1 MPIERKLTTFQ
12 EGELAMEYLDFSSVI
27 TTIRKYISDA
37 HNMNQIDIMYQLF
50 VSFLDSEESQDF
62 VFDNGLVCRWFNGQ
76 AKISPR
82 ITGYY
87 MDNHKRNQLAADM
100 HRNVLP
106 LMYDSAMAVQDVYNI
121 LVQDTTISD
130 KLKNRL
136 FQNYPCE
143 TEMDEAMF
151 LTSTLCFGME
161 RTFVKRDTNT
171 KNLLSAGNL
180 SPIVKDFV
188 YDSGVPKPCRHFC
201 GRDNELTTLHQSL
214 CDHGK
219 VFLQGIAGIGKSE
232 LAKAY
237 AKQHNKE
244 YTNILYLAYTGDL
257 KQDIINMDFADDLP
271 NDDDEERFR
280 KHNRFLRT
288 LKEDT
293 LLIIDNFNVTATQ
306 DSLLSVVMKYRCRI
320 LFTTRRRFN
329 NYTFMTLEEI
339 SDTEALVGLTGCFYS
354 HAEKYRPIL
363 EQIIQTVH
371 SHTLAVEMSARLLET
386 GIMEPMLLLNKLK
399 EEKVGL
405 DATDTI
411 GITKDGKSQKATY
424 YHHIRTLFSLYHLS
438 DTETEVMRSLSLL
451 PVTGISGRL
460 FANWLKLRDM
470 NTVNDLIEK
479 GFVQAMEGHV
489 IALHPMVQEVAVEEI
504 KPSVTSCRTLLDSL
518 QQICLR
524 HGEEVFYYKQ
534 LFQTIETIINLIDND
549 DIPFYLRFVENV
561 FPYMEK
567 FHYVQGMELV
577 LKHLTELL
585 KDDTVGS
592 ISDRALLM
600 DYRAC
605 CEKKP
610 DKAIKL
616 EKDAVAM
623 LTEITSDNALLAAN
637 LHANLGGMYRQSG
650 KHELAKQHM
659 EQGMQLL
666 EQFELVPYHDSIP
679 QITNYAVL
687 LTEMGQPDIGL
698 SALRKLSRV
707 IREYNSDQTIDY
719 ASVQEAMGNICLTIG
734 EVQQATAH
742 FQKAMAV
749 YETVF
754 EAESEMIEAK
764 KQALLETYTQAG
776 LYLGQNLLYKN

>member
-1 MPIERKLTTFQ
+1 
-12 EGELAMEYLDFSSVI
+12 MEYLDFSSVI

-62 VFDNGLVCRWFNGQ
+62 DFDNGLVCRWFNGQ

-151 LTSTLCFGME
+151 LTSALCFGME

-320 LFTTRRRFN
+320 LFTTRSRFN

-339 SDTEALVGLTGCFYS
+339 SDTEALVGLTRCFYS

-549 DIPFYLRFVENV
+549 DMPFYLRFVENV

>member
-1 MPIERKLTTFQ
+1 
-12 EGELAMEYLDFSSVI
+12 MEYLDFSSVI

-37 HNMNQIDIMYQLF
+37 HNMNQIDMMYQLF
-50 VSFLDSEESQDF
+50 VSFLNSEESKDF
-62 VFDNGLVCRWFNGQ
+62 DFDNGLVCRWFNGQ

-87 MDNHKRNQLAADM
+87 MDKHKRNLLAADM

-106 LMYDSAMAVQDVYNI
+106 LMYDSAMAVQEVYNI
-121 LVQDTTISD
+121 LVQDMTMSD
-130 KLKNRL
+130 KAKEQLL
-136 FQNYPCE
+136 QNYPCG
-143 TEMDEAMF
+143 TEMDEARF
-151 LTSTLCFGME
+151 LTSALCFGME
-161 RTFVKRDTNT
+161 RSFVKRDSNT
-171 KNLLSAGNL
+171 KQLLSAGTL
-180 SPIVKDFV
+180 SPVVKDFV
-188 YDSGVPKPCRHFC
+188 YDGGVPKPCRHFC
-201 GRDNELTTLHQSL
+201 GRDNELATLHRLL

-244 YTNILYLAYTGDL
+244 YTNVLYLAYTGDM
-257 KQDIINMDFADDLP
+257 KQDIIDMDFADDLP

-293 LLIIDNFNVTATQ
+293 LFIIDNFNVTATQ
-306 DSLLSVVMKYRCRI
+306 DGLLSVVMKYRCRI
-320 LFTTRRRFN
+320 LFTTRSRFN
-329 NYTFMTLEEI
+329 NYTSMTLEEI
-339 SDTEALVGLTGCFYS
+339 ADTEALVGLMGCFYS
-354 HAEKYRPIL
+354 EAEKYRPVL

-460 FANWLKLRDM
+460 FAHWLKLRDM

-479 GFVQAMEGHV
+479 GFVQAIEGHV

-518 QQICLR
+518 QKICLR
-524 HGEEVFYYKQ
+524 HGEEVSYYKQ

-549 DIPFYLRFVENV
+549 DMPFYLRFVEDV

-577 LKHLTELL
+577 LKHLAELL
-585 KDDTVGS
+585 KDDAVGS

-610 DKAIKL
+610 DNAIKL
-616 EKDAVAM
+616 VKDAVAM

-650 KHELAKQHM
+650 KYELAKQYM
-659 EQGMQLL
+659 EQGIHLL
-666 EQFELVPYHDSIP
+666 EQFGLVPYHDSLP

-687 LTEMGQPDIGL
+687 LTEMGQPDMGL

-734 EVQQATAH
+734 EVQQATIH

-749 YETVF
+749 YEMVF
-754 EAESEMIEAK
+754 EAEPEMIEAK
-764 KQALLETYTQAG
+764 KQALLGTYTQAG
-776 LYLGQNLLYKN
+776 LYMGSRFISK

>member
-1 MPIERKLTTFQ
+1 
-12 EGELAMEYLDFSSVI
+12 MEYLDFSSVI

-37 HNMNQIDIMYQLF
+37 HNMNQIDMMYQLF
-50 VSFLDSEESQDF
+50 VSFLNSEESKDF
-62 VFDNGLVCRWFNGQ
+62 DFDNGLVCRWFNGQ

-87 MDNHKRNQLAADM
+87 MNNHKRNLLAADM

-106 LMYDSAMAVQDVYNI
+106 LMYDSAMAVQEVYNI

-130 KLKNRL
+130 KAKEQLL
-136 FQNYPCE
+136 QNYPCE
-143 TEMDEAMF
+143 TEKDEARF
-151 LTSTLCFGME
+151 LTAALCFGME
-161 RTFVKRDTNT
+161 RSFVKRDSNT
-171 KNLLSAGNL
+171 KQLLSAGTL

-188 YDSGVPKPCRHFC
+188 YDGGVPKPCRHFC
-201 GRDNELTTLHQSL
+201 GRDDELATLHHLL

-257 KQDIINMDFADDLP
+257 KQDIIDMDFADDLP

-288 LKEDT
+288 LKDDT
-293 LLIIDNFNVTATQ
+293 LFIIDNFNVTATQ
-306 DSLLSVVMKYRCRI
+306 DGLLSVVMKYRCRI
-320 LFTTRRRFN
+320 LFTTRSRFN
-329 NYTFMTLEEI
+329 NYTSMTLEEI
-339 SDTEALVGLTGCFYS
+339 SDTEALVGLMGCFYS
-354 HAEKYRPIL
+354 EAEKYRPVL

-371 SHTLAVEMSARLLET
+371 SHTLAVEMSARLLES

-399 EEKVGL
+399 EEKVAL

-438 DTETEVMRSLSLL
+438 DTEKEVMRSLSLL

-460 FANWLKLRDM
+460 FAHWLKLRDM

-479 GFVQAMEGHV
+479 GFVQAMEGPV

-504 KPSVTSCRTLLDSL
+504 KPSVTTCRTLLNSL

-524 HGEEVFYYKQ
+524 HGEEVSYYKQ

-549 DIPFYLRFVENV
+549 DMPFYLRFAEDV

-585 KDDTVGS
+585 KDDAVGS

-616 EKDAVAM
+616 EKDAIAM
-623 LTEITSDNALLAAN
+623 LTEINSDNALLAAN
-637 LHANLGGMYRQSG
+637 LHANLGSMYRQSG

-659 EQGMQLL
+659 EQGIQLL
-666 EQFELVPYHDSIP
+666 EQFGLVPYHDSIP

-687 LTEMGQPDIGL
+687 LTEMGQPDMGL
-698 SALRKLSRV
+698 SALRKLFRV

-719 ASVQEAMGNICLTIG
+719 ATVQEALGNICLTIE
-734 EVQQATAH
+734 EVQQATTH
-742 FQKAMAV
+742 FQKAMTV
-749 YETVF
+749 YEIVF

-764 KQALLETYTQAG
+764 KQALLGTYAQAG
-776 LYLGQNLLYKN
+776 VYLAQQLLEKK

>member
-1 MPIERKLTTFQ
+1 
-12 EGELAMEYLDFSSVI
+12 MEYLDFSSVI

-37 HNMNQIDIMYQLF
+37 HSMNQIDMMYQLF
-50 VSFLDSEESQDF
+50 VSFLNSEESQDF
-62 VFDNGLVCRWFNGQ
+62 DFDNGLVCRWFNGQ

-87 MDNHKRNQLAADM
+87 MDNHNRNQLAADM

-106 LMYDSAMAVQDVYNI
+106 LMYDSAMAVQEVYNI

-136 FQNYPCE
+136 LQNHPCE

-151 LTSTLCFGME
+151 LTSALCFGME
-161 RTFVKRDTNT
+161 RTFVKRDVNT

-188 YDSGVPKPCRHFC
+188 YNGGVPKPCRHFC
-201 GRDNELTTLHQSL
+201 GRNNELVLLHQLL

-244 YTNILYLAYTGDL
+244 YTNVLYLAYTGDL
-257 KQDIINMDFADDLP
+257 KQDIIDMDFADDLP

-306 DSLLSVVMKYRCRI
+306 DGLLSVVMKYRCRV
-320 LFTTRRRFN
+320 LFTTRSRFN
-329 NYTFMTLEEI
+329 NYISMTLEEI
-339 SDTEALVGLTGCFYS
+339 SDTEALVGLMGHFYS
-354 HAEKYRPIL
+354 YAEKYRPIL

-411 GITKDGKSQKATY
+411 GITKDGKIQKATY

-438 DTETEVMRSLSLL
+438 DIETEIMRSLSLL

-460 FANWLKLRDM
+460 FANWLNLRDM

-479 GFVQAMEGHV
+479 GFVQTMEGHV

-504 KPSVTSCRTLLDSL
+504 KPSVTTCRTLLDSL

-524 HGEEVFYYKQ
+524 HGEEVSYYKQ
-534 LFQTIETIINLIDND
+534 LFQTIECIVALIEND
-549 DIPFYLRFVENV
+549 DMATYLRFLEDV
-561 FPYMEK
+561 FPYMDK
-567 FHYVQGMELV
+567 YRYDQGMEVV
-577 LKHLTELL
+577 LNELSALL
-585 KDDTVGS
+585 KVKTIGS
-592 ISDRALLM
+592 VSDRALLLS
-600 DYRAC
+600 YRAYG
-605 CEKKP
+605 EKKP
-610 DKAIKL
+610 EKAIKL
-616 EKDAVAM
+616 QKDAVGM
-623 LTEITSDNALLAAN
+623 ITEIAPDNALLVSN
-637 LHANLGGMYRQSG
+637 LYSNLGGMYKQTG
-650 KHELAKQHM
+650 KLELTKENM
-659 EQGMQLL
+659 EQGIHIL
-666 EQFELVPYHDSIP
+666 EQYGLTYYHDSLV

-687 LTEMGQPDIGL
+687 LTDMGQPDVGL
-698 SALRKLSRV
+698 SALRKLCRV
-707 IREYNSDQTIDY
+707 IREYNSDTGLNY
-719 ASVQEAMGNICLTIG
+719 ASVQEAMGNICLTKG
-734 EVQQATAH
+734 EVKQATTH
-742 FQKAMAV
+742 FQKAMEI

-754 EAESEMIEAK
+754 EFEPDMIETK
-764 KQALLETYTQAG
+764 KQQLLGTYAQAG
-776 LYLGQNLLYKN
+776 LYLGQKLLK

>member
-1 MPIERKLTTFQ
+1 
-12 EGELAMEYLDFSSVI
+12 MEYLDFSSVI

-37 HNMNQIDIMYQLF
+37 HNMNQIDMMYQLF
-50 VSFLDSEESQDF
+50 VSFLNSEESQDF
-62 VFDNGLVCRWFNGQ
+62 DFDNGLVCRWFNGQ

-87 MDNHKRNQLAADM
+87 MDNHKRNLLAADM

-106 LMYDSAMAVQDVYNI
+106 LMYDSAMAVQEVYNI
-121 LVQDTTISD
+121 LVQDTTMSD
-130 KLKNRL
+130 KAKDQLL
-136 FQNYPCE
+136 QNYPCD
-143 TEMDEAMF
+143 TEIDEARF
-151 LTSTLCFGME
+151 LTSALCFGME
-161 RTFVKRDTNT
+161 RSFVKRDSNT
-171 KNLLSAGNL
+171 KQLLSAGTL

-188 YDSGVPKPCRHFC
+188 YDGGVPKPCRHFC
-201 GRDNELTTLHQSL
+201 GRDNELATLHQLL
-214 CDHGK
+214 CDYGK

-232 LAKAY
+232 LAKTY

-257 KQDIINMDFADDLP
+257 KQDIIDMDFADDLP
-271 NDDDEERFR
+271 NDDDEERFC

-306 DSLLSVVMKYRCRI
+306 DSLLSVVMKYRCRV
-320 LFTTRRRFN
+320 LFTTRSRFN
-329 NYTFMTLEEI
+329 NYTSMTLEEI
-339 SDTEALVGLTGCFYS
+339 ADTEALVGLMGCFYS
-354 HAEKYRPIL
+354 EADKYRPIL

-438 DTETEVMRSLSLL
+438 DSETEIMRSLSLL

-460 FANWLKLRDM
+460 FAHWLKLRDM
-470 NTVNDLIEK
+470 NTINDLIEK

-524 HGEEVFYYKQ
+524 HGEEVSYYKQ
-534 LFQTIETIINLIDND
+534 LFQTIETIINLIDNND
-549 DIPFYLRFVENV
+549 MPFYLRFVEDV

-585 KDDTVGS
+585 KDDAVGS

-659 EQGMQLL
+659 EQGIQLL
-666 EQFELVPYHDSIP
+666 EQFGLVPYHDSIP

-687 LTEMGQPDIGL
+687 LTEMGQPNIGL

-707 IREYNSDQTIDY
+707 IREYNSEQTIDF
-719 ASVQEAMGNICLTIG
+719 ANVQEAMGNICLTIG
-734 EVQQATAH
+734 EVQQATTH
-742 FQKAMAV
+742 FQKAMTV
-749 YETVF
+749 YEMVF
-754 EAESEMIEAK
+754 EAEPEMIEAK
-764 KQALLETYTQAG
+764 KLELLGTYTQAG
-776 LYLGQNLLYKN
+776 LYLGKKILE

>member
-1 MPIERKLTTFQ
+1 
-12 EGELAMEYLDFSSVI
+12 MEYLDFSSVI

-37 HNMNQIDIMYQLF
+37 HSMNQIDMMYQLF
-50 VSFLDSEESQDF
+50 VSFLNSEESQDF
-62 VFDNGLVCRWFNGQ
+62 DFDNGLVCRWFNGQ

-106 LMYDSAMAVQDVYNI
+106 LMYDSAMAVQEVYNI

-136 FQNYPCE
+136 LQNYPCE

-151 LTSTLCFGME
+151 LTSALCFGME
-161 RTFVKRDTNT
+161 RTFIKRDANT

-201 GRDNELTTLHQSL
+201 GRDNELATLHQLL

-237 AKQHNKE
+237 AKRHNKE
-244 YTNILYLAYTGDL
+244 YTNVLYLSYTGDL
-257 KQDIINMDFADDLP
+257 KQDIIDMDFADDLP

-306 DSLLSVVMKYRCRI
+306 DGLLSVVMKYRCRV
-320 LFTTRRRFN
+320 LFTTRSRLN
-329 NYTFMTLEEI
+329 NYISMTLEEI
-339 SDTEALVGLTGCFYS
+339 ADTEALVGLMECFYS

-504 KPSVTSCRTLLDSL
+504 KPSVTTCRTLLDSL

-524 HGEEVFYYKQ
+524 HGEEVTYYKQ
-534 LFQTIETIINLIDND
+534 LFQTIESVIVQIRND
-549 DIPFYLRFVENV
+549 DMPVHLRFLEDV
-561 FPYMEK
+561 FPYMENY
-567 FHYVQGMELV
+567 HYYSGMDLV
-577 LKHLTELL
+577 IDTLSALL
-585 KDDTVGS
+585 KDVTVGS
-592 ISDRALLM
+592 VSDRALLLS
-600 DYRAC
+600 YQATY
-605 CEKKP
+605 EKKA
-610 DKAIKL
+610 DKAIRMQ
-616 EKDAVAM
+616 KDAIAM
-623 LTEITSDNALLAAN
+623 IQEVTVDNALLVSN
-637 LHANLGGMYRQSG
+637 LYANLGGMYRVKG
-650 KHELAKQHM
+650 KLELAKENM
-659 EQGMQLL
+659 EQAIRIMDEYGLAY
-666 EQFELVPYHDSIP
+666 YHDSIV

-687 LTEMGQPDIGL
+687 LTDMGQPDVGL
-698 SALRKLSRV
+698 SALRKLCRI
-707 IREYNSDQTIDY
+707 IREYNSDTGLDY
-719 ASVQEAMGNICLTIG
+719 ASVQEAMGGICLTKG
-734 EVQQATAH
+734 EIQQATSH
-742 FQKAMAV
+742 FQKAMEI

-754 EAESEMIEAK
+754 EFEPDMIETK
-764 KQALLETYTQAG
+764 KQELLGTYAQAG
-776 LYLGQNLLYKN
+776 LYLGQEVAKQREAMRL

>member
-1 MPIERKLTTFQ
+1 
-12 EGELAMEYLDFSSVI
+12 MEYLDFSSVI

-37 HNMNQIDIMYQLF
+37 HNMNQIDMMYQLF
-50 VSFLDSEESQDF
+50 VSFLNSEESKDF
-62 VFDNGLVCRWFNGQ
+62 DFDNGLVCRWFNGQ

-87 MDNHKRNQLAADM
+87 MNNHKRNLLAADM

-106 LMYDSAMAVQDVYNI
+106 LMYDSAMAVQEVYNI

-130 KLKNRL
+130 KAKEQLL
-136 FQNYPCE
+136 QNYPCE
-143 TEMDEAMF
+143 TEKDEARF
-151 LTSTLCFGME
+151 LTAALCFGME
-161 RTFVKRDTNT
+161 CSFVKRDSNT
-171 KNLLSAGNL
+171 KQLLSAGTL

-188 YDSGVPKPCRHFC
+188 YDGGVPKPCRHFC
-201 GRDNELTTLHQSL
+201 GRDDELATLHHLL

-257 KQDIINMDFADDLP
+257 KQDIIDMDFADDLP

-288 LKEDT
+288 LKDDT
-293 LLIIDNFNVTATQ
+293 LFIIDNFNVTATQ
-306 DSLLSVVMKYRCRI
+306 DGLLSVVMKYRCRI
-320 LFTTRRRFN
+320 LFTTRSRFN
-329 NYTFMTLEEI
+329 NYTSMTLEEI
-339 SDTEALVGLTGCFYS
+339 SDTEALVGLMGCFYS
-354 HAEKYRPIL
+354 EAEKYRPVL

-371 SHTLAVEMSARLLET
+371 SHTLAVEMSARLLES

-399 EEKVGL
+399 EEKVAL

-438 DTETEVMRSLSLL
+438 DTEKEVMRSLSLL

-460 FANWLKLRDM
+460 FAHWLKLRDM

-479 GFVQAMEGHV
+479 GFVQAMEGPV

-504 KPSVTSCRTLLDSL
+504 KPSVTTCRTLLNSL

-524 HGEEVFYYKQ
+524 HGEEVSYYKQ

-549 DIPFYLRFVENV
+549 DMPFYLRFAEDV

-585 KDDTVGS
+585 KDDAVGS

-616 EKDAVAM
+616 EKDAIAM
-623 LTEITSDNALLAAN
+623 LTEINSDNALLAAN
-637 LHANLGGMYRQSG
+637 LHANLGSMYRQSG

-659 EQGMQLL
+659 EQGIQLL
-666 EQFELVPYHDSIP
+666 EQFGLVPYHDSIP

-687 LTEMGQPDIGL
+687 LTEMGQPDMGL
-698 SALRKLSRV
+698 SALRKLFRV

-719 ASVQEAMGNICLTIG
+719 ATVQEALGNICLTIG
-734 EVQQATAH
+734 EVQQATTH
-742 FQKAMAV
+742 FQKAMTV
-749 YETVF
+749 YEIVF

-764 KQALLETYTQAG
+764 KQALLGTYAQAG
-776 LYLGQNLLYKN
+776 VYLAQQLLEKK

>member
-1 MPIERKLTTFQ
+1 MTTFQ
-12 EGELAMEYLDFSSVI
+12 EGKLAMEYLDFSSVI

-62 VFDNGLVCRWFNGQ
+62 DFDNGLICRWFNGQ

-151 LTSTLCFGME
+151 LTSALCFGME

-188 YDSGVPKPCRHFC
+188 YDSGVPKPCCHFC

-271 NDDDEERFR
+271 NEDDEERFR

-320 LFTTRRRFN
+320 LFTTRSRFN

-549 DIPFYLRFVENV
+549 DMPFYLRFVENV

-605 CEKKP
+605 FEKKP

-742 FQKAMAV
+742 FKKAMAV

>member
-1 MPIERKLTTFQ
+1 
-12 EGELAMEYLDFSSVI
+12 MEYLDFSSVI

-37 HNMNQIDIMYQLF
+37 HNMNQIDMMYQLF
-50 VSFLDSEESQDF
+50 VSFLNSEESQDF
-62 VFDNGLVCRWFNGQ
+62 DFDNGLVCRWFNGQ

-106 LMYDSAMAVQDVYNI
+106 LMYDSAMAVQEVYNI
-121 LVQDTTISD
+121 LVQDTTMSD
-130 KLKNRL
+130 KAKNQL
-136 FQNYPCE
+136 LQNYPCE
-143 TEMDEAMF
+143 TEMDEARF
-151 LTSTLCFGME
+151 LTSALCFGME
-161 RTFVKRDTNT
+161 RSFVKRDSNT
-171 KNLLSAGNL
+171 KQLLSTGTL
-180 SPIVKDFV
+180 SPIVKDFI
-188 YDSGVPKPCRHFC
+188 YDGGVPKPCRHFC
-201 GRDNELTTLHQSL
+201 GRDNELATLHQLL

-237 AKQHNKE
+237 VKQHNKE

-257 KQDIINMDFADDLP
+257 KQDIIDIDFTDDLP

-293 LLIIDNFNVTATQ
+293 LLIVDNFNATATQ
-306 DSLLSVVMKYRCRI
+306 DGLLSVVMKYRCRI
-320 LFTTRRRFN
+320 LFTTRSRFN
-329 NYTFMTLEEI
+329 NYTSMTLEEI
-339 SDTEALVGLTGCFYS
+339 ADSEALVCLMGCFYS
-354 HAEKYRPIL
+354 DAEKYRPIL

-438 DTETEVMRSLSLL
+438 DTETDVMRSLSLL

-460 FANWLKLRDM
+460 FAHWLKLSDM

-504 KPSVTSCRTLLDSL
+504 KPSITSCRTLLESL

-524 HGEEVFYYKQ
+524 HGEEVPYYKQ

-549 DIPFYLRFVENV
+549 DMPFYLRFVEDV

-567 FHYVQGMELV
+567 FHYAQGMDLV
-577 LKHLTELL
+577 LKHLTELM
-585 KDDTVGS
+585 KDDVVGS

-616 EKDAVAM
+616 EKDAIAM
-623 LTEITSDNALLAAN
+623 LAEITSDNALLAAN

-650 KHELAKQHM
+650 KYEQAKQYM
-659 EQGMQLL
+659 EQGIKLL
-666 EQFELVPYHDSIP
+666 EQFGLVPYHDSIP

-687 LTEMGQPDIGL
+687 LTEMGQPDTGL

-734 EVQQATAH
+734 DVQQATSH

-749 YETVF
+749 YEMVF
-754 EAESEMIEAK
+754 EAEPDMIEAK
-764 KQALLETYTQAG
+764 KQALLGTYTQAG
-776 LYLGQNLLYKN
+776 LYMGSRFISK

>member
-1 MPIERKLTTFQ
+1 
-12 EGELAMEYLDFSSVI
+12 MEYLDFSSVI

-37 HNMNQIDIMYQLF
+37 HNMNQIDMMYQLF
-50 VSFLDSEESQDF
+50 VSFLNSEESKDF
-62 VFDNGLVCRWFNGQ
+62 DFDNGLVCRWFNGQ

-87 MDNHKRNQLAADM
+87 MNNHKRNLLAADM

-106 LMYDSAMAVQDVYNI
+106 LMYDSAMAVQEVYNI

-130 KLKNRL
+130 KAKEQLL
-136 FQNYPCE
+136 QNYPCE
-143 TEMDEAMF
+143 TEKDEARF
-151 LTSTLCFGME
+151 LTAALCFGME
-161 RTFVKRDTNT
+161 RSFVKRDSNT
-171 KNLLSAGNL
+171 KQLLSAGTL

-188 YDSGVPKPCRHFC
+188 YDGGVPKPCRHFC
-201 GRDNELTTLHQSL
+201 GRDDELATLHHLL

-257 KQDIINMDFADDLP
+257 KQDIIDMDFADDLP

-288 LKEDT
+288 LKDDT
-293 LLIIDNFNVTATQ
+293 LFIIDNFNVTATQ
-306 DSLLSVVMKYRCRI
+306 DGLLSVVMKYRCRI
-320 LFTTRRRFN
+320 LFTTRSRFN
-329 NYTFMTLEEI
+329 NYTSMTLEEI
-339 SDTEALVGLTGCFYS
+339 SDTEALVGLMGCFYS
-354 HAEKYRPIL
+354 EAEKYRPVL

-371 SHTLAVEMSARLLET
+371 SHTLAVEMSARLLES

-399 EEKVGL
+399 EEKVAL

-438 DTETEVMRSLSLL
+438 DTEKEVMRSLSLL

-460 FANWLKLRDM
+460 FAHWLKLRDM

-479 GFVQAMEGHV
+479 GFVQAMEGPV

-504 KPSVTSCRTLLDSL
+504 KPSVTTCRTLLNSL

-524 HGEEVFYYKQ
+524 HGEEVSYYKQ

-549 DIPFYLRFVENV
+549 DMPFYLRFAEDV

-585 KDDTVGS
+585 KDDAVGS

-616 EKDAVAM
+616 EKDAIAM
-623 LTEITSDNALLAAN
+623 LTEINSDNALLAAN
-637 LHANLGGMYRQSG
+637 LHANLGSMYRQSG

-659 EQGMQLL
+659 EQGIQLL
-666 EQFELVPYHDSIP
+666 EQFGLVPYHDSIP

-687 LTEMGQPDIGL
+687 LTEMGQPDMGL
-698 SALRKLSRV
+698 SALRKLFRV

-719 ASVQEAMGNICLTIG
+719 ATVQEALGNICLTIG
-734 EVQQATAH
+734 EVQQATTH
-742 FQKAMAV
+742 FQKAMTV
-749 YETVF
+749 YEIVF

-764 KQALLETYTQAG
+764 KQALLGTYAQAG
-776 LYLGQNLLYKN
+776 VYLAQQLLEKK

>member
-1 MPIERKLTTFQ
+1 
-12 EGELAMEYLDFSSVI
+12 MEYLDFSSVI

-37 HNMNQIDIMYQLF
+37 HNINQIDMMYQLF
-50 VSFLDSEESQDF
+50 VSFLNSEESQDF
-62 VFDNGLVCRWFNGQ
+62 DFDNGLVCRWFNGQ

-87 MDNHKRNQLAADM
+87 MDNHKRNLLVADM

-106 LMYDSAMAVQDVYNI
+106 LMYDSAMAVQEIYNI

-130 KLKNRL
+130 KAKGQLL
-136 FQNYPCE
+136 QSYPCE
-143 TEMDEAMF
+143 TEIDEARF
-151 LTSTLCFGME
+151 LTSALCFGME
-161 RTFVKRDTNT
+161 RSFIKRDSNT
-171 KNLLSAGNL
+171 KQMLSAGTL
-180 SPIVKDFV
+180 SPVLKDFV
-188 YDSGVPKPCRHFC
+188 YDGGVPKPCRYFC
-201 GRDNELTTLHQSL
+201 GRDDELSALHQLL

-237 AKQHNKE
+237 AKQFKKE
-244 YTNILYLAYTGDL
+244 YTNILYLTYTGDL
-257 KQDIINMDFADDLP
+257 KQDIVDMDFADDLP

-306 DSLLSVVMKYRCRI
+306 DGLLSVVMKYRCRV
-320 LFTTRRRFN
+320 LVTTRSRFN
-329 NYTFMTLEEI
+329 NYISMTLEEI
-339 SDTEALVGLTGCFYS
+339 ADTEALVELMGCFYS
-354 HAEKYRPIL
+354 DAEKYRSIL
-363 EQIIQTVH
+363 EEIIHTVH

-399 EEKVGL
+399 EEKAGL
-405 DATDTI
+405 DATDMI

-424 YHHIRTLFSLYHLS
+424 YHHIHTLFSLYHLS
-438 DTETEVMRSLSLL
+438 DAETNIMRSISLL

-460 FANWLKLRDM
+460 FANWMKLRDM

-489 IALHPMVQEVAVEEI
+489 IALHPMVQEVAVEEL
-504 KPSVTSCRTLLDSL
+504 KPSVTSCRTLLESL

-524 HGEEVFYYKQ
+524 HGEEVSYYKQ
-534 LFQTIETIINLIDND
+534 LFQTIETIINLINNND
-549 DIPFYLRFVENV
+549 MSFYLRFVEDV

-567 FHYVQGMELV
+567 YHYIQGMEFV
-577 LKHLTELL
+577 LKHFEDLL
-585 KDDTVGS
+585 KNDEVGS
-592 ISDRALLM
+592 LSDRALLM
-600 DYRAC
+600 EYRAF
-605 CEKKP
+605 CEKRP

-616 EKDAVAM
+616 TKDAVTM

-659 EQGMQLL
+659 EQGIQLL
-666 EQFELVPYHDSIP
+666 EQFGLVPYHDSIP

-698 SALRKLSRV
+698 SALGKLSHV

-734 EVQQATAH
+734 EVQQATTH
-742 FQKAMAV
+742 FKNAMAV
-749 YETVF
+749 YEMVF
-754 EAESEMIEAK
+754 EAEPEMIEAK
-764 KQALLETYTQAG
+764 KQELLGTYTQAG
-776 LYLGQNLLYKN
+776 LYLGQKLLAKN

>member
-1 MPIERKLTTFQ
+1 
-12 EGELAMEYLDFSSVI
+12 MEYLDFSSVI

-37 HNMNQIDIMYQLF
+37 HNMNQIDMMYQLF
-50 VSFLDSEESQDF
+50 VSFLNSEESQDF
-62 VFDNGLVCRWFNGQ
+62 DFDNGLVCRWFNGQ

-87 MDNHKRNQLAADM
+87 MDKHTRNLLAADM

-106 LMYDSAMAVQDVYNI
+106 LMYDSAMAVQEVYNI
-121 LVQDTTISD
+121 LVQDTTVSD
-130 KLKNRL
+130 KVKEQLL
-136 FQNYPCE
+136 QNYPCE
-143 TEMDEAMF
+143 TDMDEARF
-151 LTSTLCFGME
+151 LTSALCFGME
-161 RTFVKRDTNT
+161 RSFVKRDSNT
-171 KNLLSAGNL
+171 KQLLSAGTL

-188 YDSGVPKPCRHFC
+188 YDGGVPKPCRHFC
-201 GRDNELTTLHQSL
+201 GRDDELATLHQLL

-244 YTNILYLAYTGDL
+244 FTNIIYLAYTGDL
-257 KQDIINMDFADDLP
+257 KQDIIDMDFADDLP

-280 KHNRFLRT
+280 KHHRFLRT

-293 LLIIDNFNVTATQ
+293 LLIVDNFNVTATQ
-306 DSLLSVVMKYRCRI
+306 DGLLSVVMKYRCRI
-320 LFTTRRRFN
+320 LFTTRSRFN
-329 NYTFMTLEEI
+329 NYTSMTLEEI
-339 SDTEALVGLTGCFYS
+339 ADIEALVGLMRCFYS
-354 HAEKYRPIL
+354 EAEKYRSVL

-424 YHHIRTLFSLYHLS
+424 YHHIRTLFSLHHLS
-438 DTETEVMRSLSLL
+438 DMETEVMRSLSLL

-479 GFVQAMEGHV
+479 GFVQSMEGHV

-518 QQICLR
+518 QQTCLR
-524 HGEEVFYYKQ
+524 HGEEVSYYKQ
-534 LFQTIETIINLIDND
+534 LFQTIESIINLIDND
-549 DIPFYLRFVENV
+549 DMLFYMRFVEDT

-567 FHYVQGMELV
+567 YHYVQGMELV
-577 LKHLTELL
+577 LKHLAEIL

-605 CEKKP
+605 CEKKL

-623 LTEITSDNALLAAN
+623 LAEITSDNAFLAAN

-650 KHELAKQHM
+650 KYELAKQHM
-659 EQGMQLL
+659 EQGIQLL
-666 EQFELVPYHDSIP
+666 EQFGLVPYHDSIP

-719 ASVQEAMGNICLTIG
+719 ACVQEAMGNICLTIG
-734 EVQQATAH
+734 EVQQATTH

-749 YETVF
+749 YEMVF
-754 EAESEMIEAK
+754 EAEPEMIEVK

-776 LYLGQNLLYKN
+776 VYLGQKLLDIK

>member
-1 MPIERKLTTFQ
+1 
-12 EGELAMEYLDFSSVI
+12 MEYLDFSSVI

-37 HNMNQIDIMYQLF
+37 HNMNQIDMMYQLF
-50 VSFLDSEESQDF
+50 VSFLNSEESKDF
-62 VFDNGLVCRWFNGQ
+62 DFDNGLVCRWFNGQ

-87 MDNHKRNQLAADM
+87 MNNHKRNLLAADM

-106 LMYDSAMAVQDVYNI
+106 LMYDSAMAVQEVYNI

-130 KLKNRL
+130 KAKEQLL
-136 FQNYPCE
+136 QNYPCE
-143 TEMDEAMF
+143 TEKDEARF
-151 LTSTLCFGME
+151 LTAALCFGME
-161 RTFVKRDTNT
+161 RSFVKRDSNT
-171 KNLLSAGNL
+171 KQLLSAGTL

-188 YDSGVPKPCRHFC
+188 YDGGVPKPCRHFC
-201 GRDNELTTLHQSL
+201 GRDDELATLHHLL

-237 AKQHNKE
+237 AKQHN
-244 YTNILYLAYTGDL
+244 IPYLAYTGDL
-257 KQDIINMDFADDLP
+257 KQDIIDMDFADDLP

-288 LKEDT
+288 LKDDT
-293 LLIIDNFNVTATQ
+293 LFIIDNFNVTATQ
-306 DSLLSVVMKYRCRI
+306 DGLLSVVMKYRCRI
-320 LFTTRRRFN
+320 LFTTRSRFN
-329 NYTFMTLEEI
+329 NYTSMTLEEI
-339 SDTEALVGLTGCFYS
+339 SDTEALVGLMGCFYS
-354 HAEKYRPIL
+354 EAEKYRPVL

-371 SHTLAVEMSARLLET
+371 SHTLAVEMSARLLES

-399 EEKVGL
+399 EEKVAL

-460 FANWLKLRDM
+460 FAHWLKLRDM

-504 KPSVTSCRTLLDSL
+504 KPSVTTCRTLLNSL

-524 HGEEVFYYKQ
+524 NGEEVSYYKQ

-549 DIPFYLRFVENV
+549 DMPFYLSFAEDV

-585 KDDTVGS
+585 KDDAVGS

-616 EKDAVAM
+616 EKDAIAM
-623 LTEITSDNALLAAN
+623 LTEINSDNALLAAN
-637 LHANLGGMYRQSG
+637 LHANLGSMYRQSG

-659 EQGMQLL
+659 EQGIQLL
-666 EQFELVPYHDSIP
+666 EQFGLVPYHDSIP

-687 LTEMGQPDIGL
+687 LTEMGQPDMGL

-719 ASVQEAMGNICLTIG
+719 ATVQEALGNICLTIG
-734 EVQQATAH
+734 EVQQATTH
-742 FQKAMAV
+742 FQKAMTV
-749 YETVF
+749 YEIVF
-754 EAESEMIEAK
+754 EAEPEMIEAK
-764 KQALLETYTQAG
+764 KQALLGTYAQAG
-776 LYLGQNLLYKN
+776 VYLAQQLLEKK

>member
-1 MPIERKLTTFQ
+1 
-12 EGELAMEYLDFSSVI
+12 MEYLDFSSVI

-37 HNMNQIDIMYQLF
+37 HNMNQIDMMYQLF
-50 VSFLDSEESQDF
+50 VSFLNSEESKDF
-62 VFDNGLVCRWFNGQ
+62 DFDNGLVCRWFNGQ

-87 MDNHKRNQLAADM
+87 MNNHKRNLLAADM

-106 LMYDSAMAVQDVYNI
+106 LMYDSAMAVQEVYNI

-130 KLKNRL
+130 KAKEQLL
-136 FQNYPCE
+136 QNYPCE
-143 TEMDEAMF
+143 TEKDEARF
-151 LTSTLCFGME
+151 LTAALCFGME
-161 RTFVKRDTNT
+161 RSFVKRDSNT
-171 KNLLSAGNL
+171 KQLLSAGTL

-188 YDSGVPKPCRHFC
+188 YDGGVPKPCRHFC
-201 GRDNELTTLHQSL
+201 GRDDELATLHHLL

-257 KQDIINMDFADDLP
+257 KQDIIDMDFADDLP

-288 LKEDT
+288 LKDDT
-293 LLIIDNFNVTATQ
+293 LFIIDNFNVTATQ
-306 DSLLSVVMKYRCRI
+306 DGLLSVVMKYRCRI
-320 LFTTRRRFN
+320 LFTTRSRFN
-329 NYTFMTLEEI
+329 NYTSMTLEEI
-339 SDTEALVGLTGCFYS
+339 SDTEALVGLMGCFYS
-354 HAEKYRPIL
+354 EAEKYRPVL

-371 SHTLAVEMSARLLET
+371 SHTLAVEMSARLLES

-399 EEKVGL
+399 EEKVAL

-438 DTETEVMRSLSLL
+438 DTEKEVMRSLSLL

-460 FANWLKLRDM
+460 FAHWLKLRDM

-479 GFVQAMEGHV
+479 GFVQAMEGPV

-504 KPSVTSCRTLLDSL
+504 KPSVTTCRTLLNSL

-524 HGEEVFYYKQ
+524 LGEEVSYYKQ

-549 DIPFYLRFVENV
+549 DMPFYLRFAEDV

-585 KDDTVGS
+585 KDDAVGS

-616 EKDAVAM
+616 EKDAIAM
-623 LTEITSDNALLAAN
+623 LTEINSDNALLAAN
-637 LHANLGGMYRQSG
+637 LHANLGSMYRQSG

-659 EQGMQLL
+659 EQGIQLL
-666 EQFELVPYHDSIP
+666 EQFGLVPYHDSIP

-687 LTEMGQPDIGL
+687 LTEMGQPDMGL
-698 SALRKLSRV
+698 SALRKLFRV

-719 ASVQEAMGNICLTIG
+719 ATVQEALGNICLTIG
-734 EVQQATAH
+734 EVQQATTH
-742 FQKAMAV
+742 FQKAMTV
-749 YETVF
+749 YEIVF

-764 KQALLETYTQAG
+764 KQALLGTYAQAG
-776 LYLGQNLLYKN
+776 VYLAQQLLEKK

>member
-1 MPIERKLTTFQ
+1 
-12 EGELAMEYLDFSSVI
+12 MEYLDFSSVI

-37 HNMNQIDIMYQLF
+37 HSMNQIDMMYQLF
-50 VSFLDSEESQDF
+50 VSFLNSEESQDF
-62 VFDNGLVCRWFNGQ
+62 DFDNGLVCRWFNGQ

-87 MDNHKRNQLAADM
+87 MDNHNRNQLAADM
-100 HRNVLP
+100 YRNVLP
-106 LMYDSAMAVQDVYNI
+106 LMYDSAMAVQEVYNI

-136 FQNYPCE
+136 LQNHPCE

-151 LTSTLCFGME
+151 LTSALCFGME
-161 RTFVKRDTNT
+161 RTFIKRDANT

-201 GRDNELTTLHQSL
+201 GRDNELATLHQLL

-244 YTNILYLAYTGDL
+244 YTNVLYLAYTGDL
-257 KQDIINMDFADDLP
+257 KQDIIDLDFADDLS

-306 DSLLSVVMKYRCRI
+306 DGLLSVVMKYRCRV
-320 LFTTRRRFN
+320 LFTTRSRFN
-329 NYTFMTLEEI
+329 NYISMTLEEI
-339 SDTEALVGLTGCFYS
+339 ADTEALVGLMGCFYS

-438 DTETEVMRSLSLL
+438 DAETEVMRSLSLL
-451 PVTGISGRL
+451 PVTGISGRV
-460 FANWLKLRDM
+460 FANWLNLRDM

-504 KPSVTSCRTLLDSL
+504 KPSVTTCRTLLDSL

-524 HGEEVFYYKQ
+524 HGEEVSYYKQ
-534 LFQTIETIINLIDND
+534 LFQTIECIVALIEND
-549 DIPFYLRFVENV
+549 DMAIYLRFLEDV
-561 FPYMEK
+561 FPYMDK
-567 FHYVQGMELV
+567 YRYDQGMEVV
-577 LKHLTELL
+577 LNELSALL
-585 KDDTVGS
+585 KDKTIGS
-592 ISDRALLM
+592 VSDRVLLLS
-600 DYRAC
+600 YRAYG
-605 CEKKP
+605 EKKP
-610 DKAIKL
+610 EKAIKL
-616 EKDAVAM
+616 QKDAVAM
-623 LTEITSDNALLAAN
+623 ITEIAPDNALLVSN
-637 LHANLGGMYRQSG
+637 LYSNLGGMYKQTG
-650 KHELAKQHM
+650 KLELAKENM
-659 EQGMQLL
+659 EQGIHIL
-666 EQFELVPYHDSIP
+666 EQYGLTYYHDSIV

-687 LTEMGQPDIGL
+687 MTDMRQPDVGL
-698 SALRKLSRV
+698 SALRKLCRV
-707 IREYNSDQTIDY
+707 IREYNSDTGLDY
-719 ASVQEAMGNICLTIG
+719 ANVQEAMGNICLTMG
-734 EVQQATAH
+734 EVKQATTH
-742 FQKAMAV
+742 FQKAMEI

-754 EAESEMIEAK
+754 ELEPDMIEAK
-764 KQALLETYTQAG
+764 KQELLGTYAQAGVYLAQQLLE
-776 LYLGQNLLYKN
+776 KK

>member
-1 MPIERKLTTFQ
+1 
-12 EGELAMEYLDFSSVI
+12 MEYLDFSSVI
-27 TTIRKYISDA
+27 TIIRKYISDA
-37 HNMNQIDIMYQLF
+37 HNMNQIDMMYQLF
-50 VSFLDSEESQDF
+50 VSFLNSEESKDF
-62 VFDNGLVCRWFNGQ
+62 DFDNGLVCRWFNGQ

-87 MDNHKRNQLAADM
+87 MNNHKRNLLAADM

-106 LMYDSAMAVQDVYNI
+106 LMYDSAMAVQEVYNI

-130 KLKNRL
+130 KAKEQLL
-136 FQNYPCE
+136 QNYPCE
-143 TEMDEAMF
+143 TEKDEARF
-151 LTSTLCFGME
+151 LTAALCFGME
-161 RTFVKRDTNT
+161 RSFVKRDSNT
-171 KNLLSAGNL
+171 KQLLSAGTL

-188 YDSGVPKPCRHFC
+188 YDGGVPKPCRHFC
-201 GRDNELTTLHQSL
+201 GRDDELATLHHLL

-257 KQDIINMDFADDLP
+257 KQDIIDMDFADDLP

-288 LKEDT
+288 LKDDT
-293 LLIIDNFNVTATQ
+293 LFIIDNFNVTATQ
-306 DSLLSVVMKYRCRI
+306 DGLLSVVMKYRCRI
-320 LFTTRRRFN
+320 LFTTRSRFN
-329 NYTFMTLEEI
+329 NYTSMTLEEI
-339 SDTEALVGLTGCFYS
+339 SDTEALVGLMGCFYS
-354 HAEKYRPIL
+354 EAEKYRPVL

-371 SHTLAVEMSARLLET
+371 SHTLAVEMSARLLES

-399 EEKVGL
+399 EEKVAL

-438 DTETEVMRSLSLL
+438 DTEKEVMRSLSLL

-460 FANWLKLRDM
+460 FAHWLKLRDM

-479 GFVQAMEGHV
+479 GFVQAMEGPV

-504 KPSVTSCRTLLDSL
+504 KPSVTTCRTLLNSL

-524 HGEEVFYYKQ
+524 HGEEVSYYKQ

-549 DIPFYLRFVENV
+549 DMPFYLRFAEDV

-585 KDDTVGS
+585 KDDAVGS

-616 EKDAVAM
+616 EKDAIAM
-623 LTEITSDNALLAAN
+623 LTEINSDNALLAAN
-637 LHANLGGMYRQSG
+637 LHANLGSMYRQSG

-659 EQGMQLL
+659 EQGIQLL
-666 EQFELVPYHDSIP
+666 EQFGLVPYHDSIP

-687 LTEMGQPDIGL
+687 LTEMGQPDMGL
-698 SALRKLSRV
+698 SALRKLFRV

-719 ASVQEAMGNICLTIG
+719 ATVQEALGNICLTIG
-734 EVQQATAH
+734 EVQQATTH
-742 FQKAMAV
+742 FQKAMTV
-749 YETVF
+749 YEIVF

-764 KQALLETYTQAG
+764 KQALLGTYAQAG
-776 LYLGQNLLYKN
+776 VYLAQQLLEKK

>member
-1 MPIERKLTTFQ
+1 
-12 EGELAMEYLDFSSVI
+12 MEYLDFSSVI

-37 HNMNQIDIMYQLF
+37 HSMNQIDMMYQLF
-50 VSFLDSEESQDF
+50 VSFLNSEESQDF
-62 VFDNGLVCRWFNGQ
+62 DFDNGLVCRWFNGQ

-87 MDNHKRNQLAADM
+87 MDNQKRNQLAADM
-100 HRNVLP
+100 YRNVLP
-106 LMYDSAMAVQDVYNI
+106 LMYDSAMAVQEVYNI
-121 LVQDTTISD
+121 LVQDMTISD

-136 FQNYPCE
+136 LQNHPCE

-151 LTSTLCFGME
+151 LTSALCFGME
-161 RTFVKRDTNT
+161 RTFIKRDANT

-201 GRDNELTTLHQSL
+201 GRDNELATLHQLL

-244 YTNILYLAYTGDL
+244 YTNVLYLAYTGDL
-257 KQDIINMDFADDLP
+257 KQDIIDLDFADDLS

-306 DSLLSVVMKYRCRI
+306 DGLLSVVMKYRCRV
-320 LFTTRRRFN
+320 LFTTRSRFN
-329 NYTFMTLEEI
+329 NYISMTLEEI
-339 SDTEALVGLTGCFYS
+339 ADTEALVGLMGCFYS
-354 HAEKYRPIL
+354 EAEKYRSIL

-438 DTETEVMRSLSLL
+438 DAETEVMRSLSLL
-451 PVTGISGRL
+451 PVTGISGRV
-460 FANWLKLRDM
+460 FANWLNLRDM

-504 KPSVTSCRTLLDSL
+504 KPSVTTCRTLLDSL

-524 HGEEVFYYKQ
+524 HGEEVSYYKQ
-534 LFQTIETIINLIDND
+534 LFQTIECIVALIEND
-549 DIPFYLRFVENV
+549 DMATYLRFLEDV
-561 FPYMEK
+561 FPYMDK
-567 FHYVQGMELV
+567 YRYDQGMEVV
-577 LKHLTELL
+577 LNELSALL
-585 KDDTVGS
+585 KDKTIGS
-592 ISDRALLM
+592 VSDRVLLLS
-600 DYRAC
+600 YRAYG
-605 CEKKP
+605 EKKP
-610 DKAIKL
+610 EKAIKL
-616 EKDAVAM
+616 QKDAVAM
-623 LTEITSDNALLAAN
+623 ITEIAPDNALLVSN
-637 LHANLGGMYRQSG
+637 LYSNLGGMYKQTG
-650 KHELAKQHM
+650 KLELAKENM
-659 EQGMQLL
+659 EQGIHIL
-666 EQFELVPYHDSIP
+666 EQYGLTYYHDSIT

-687 LTEMGQPDIGL
+687 LTDMGHPDVGL
-698 SALRKLSRV
+698 SALQKLSRV
-707 IREYNSDQTIDY
+707 IREYNSDKSMDY
-719 ASVQEAMGNICLTIG
+719 AEVQEAMGNICLTIADID
-734 EVQQATAH
+734 QATTH
-742 FQKAMAV
+742 FKKAMAI
-749 YETVF
+749 YEVLF
-754 EAESEMIEAK
+754 EFELEVIEAK
-764 KQALLETYTQAG
+764 KQELLGTYTQAG
-776 LYLGQNLLYKN
+776 SYLGKKMLE